1 MFLSIKKRTVLIV
14 FAFLILL
21 MSITLFFSSAVFSS
35 SPASSLSIIIDAG
48 HGGIDG
54 GAVGKTGTSES
65 VLNLEFAKELEKICK
80 KAGFNVTMTRKD
92 MNGLYSPL
100 AQNKKRS
107 EMEKRQKI
115 INESDGKIVVSIH
128 MNSYPLSSLS
138 GSQVFYR
145 KGNESGKSLGE
156 SIQKQIKEDDF
167 EIRGDAAIGDY
178 FVLNCTNKPA
188 VLVECG
194 FLSNEEEEKKLCDK
208 KYRKKF
214 CETLLLGI
222 LNFYSV

>member
-1 MFLSIKKRTVLIV
+1 M
-14 FAFLILL
+14 
-21 MSITLFFSSAVFSS
+21 
-35 SPASSLSIIIDAG
+35 SIIIDAG
-48 HGGIDG
+48 HGGVDG
-54 GAVGKTGTSES
+54 GAVGKMGTTES
-65 VLNLEFAKELEKICK
+65 FLNLQYAKELETLCK
-80 KAGFNVTMTRKD
+80 KAGFKVTMTRKD

-107 EMEKRQKI
+107 EMEKREKI
-115 INESDGKIVVSIH
+115 IKESDGEIVVSIH
-128 MNSYPLSSLS
+128 MNSFPLSSLS

-156 SIQKQIKEDDF
+156 SIQNQMCEGDIEL
-167 EIRGDAAIGDY
+167 RGEVAVGDY

-208 KYRKKF
+208 EYRILF
-214 CETLLLGI
+214 CERLLLGI